1 MSQHGA
7 FFQHSSG
14 ISRRNGAIL
23 IKVLRLQTK
32 KILVY
37 LSHFTQYSSKLFKLG
52 NIDNWRQLM
61 SCWGR
66 FRKKLTNVDQKLGLG
81 EEGLV
86 KGDVH
91 RMKEILKD
99 ENTDKQAKY

>member
-1 MSQHGA
+1 
-7 FFQHSSG
+7 
-14 ISRRNGAIL
+14 
-23 IKVLRLQTK
+23 
-32 KILVY
+32 
-37 LSHFTQYSSKLFKLG
+37 
-52 NIDNWRQLM
+52 M